1 MKLRTTVQISSA
13 IAPKK
18 PALKREDSFMKRFTT
33 RQIPETQVSFVRMKQ
48 QQIAVSNVNYLIHL
62 FFQFSA
68 GNC

>member
-33 RQIPETQVSFVRMKQ
+33 RQIPETQVSFVRIKHN
-48 QQIAVSNVNYLIHL
+48 IVSNVNYIIRL
-62 FFQFSA
+62 FFQFYA